1 MIIVGIWVA
10 FSVPATIA
18 HRPAKVFNSEME
30 TYYGITEGKVDAGDC
45 VICRYEGPRGA
56 PGMPE
61 MLSLTSALVGV
72 GLGKDCA
79 LITDGRFS
87 GASHGICCG
96 HVTPEA
102 QVGGPIALVEDGD
115 VIEIDTEAK
124 SIEVLVE
131 AEEMERRR
139 VAWEAPSEKYSCGV
153 LHKYSKLVNSAS
165 EGATL
170 AR

>member
-72 GLGKDCA
+72 GLGKVILPTAPAVSNEGGSSPLLA
-79 LITDGRFS
+79 LLPAVS
-87 GASHGICCG
+87 WLW
-96 HVTPEA
+96 VP
-102 QVGGPIALVEDGD
+102 
-115 VIEIDTEAK
+115 
-124 SIEVLVE
+124 
-131 AEEMERRR
+131 
-139 VAWEAPSEKYSCGV
+139 AWGS
-153 LHKYSKLVNSAS
+153 
-165 EGATL
+165 
-170 AR
+170 

>member
-72 GLGKDCA
+72 GLGK
-79 LITDGRFS
+79 
-87 GASHGICCG
+87 
-96 HVTPEA
+96 
-102 QVGGPIALVEDGD
+102 
-115 VIEIDTEAK
+115 VILPTAK
-124 SIEVLVE
+124 TWRV
-131 AEEMERRR
+131 ERRGEFSPLGPR
-139 VAWEAPSEKYSCGV
+139 AGCFLALGSG
-153 LHKYSKLVNSAS
+153 LGLVGTAS
-165 EGATL
+165 S
-170 AR
+170 RR